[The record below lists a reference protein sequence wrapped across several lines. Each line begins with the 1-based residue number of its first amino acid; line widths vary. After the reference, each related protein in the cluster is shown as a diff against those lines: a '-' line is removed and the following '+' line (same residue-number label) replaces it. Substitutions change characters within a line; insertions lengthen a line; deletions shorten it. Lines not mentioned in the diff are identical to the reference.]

1 MYDWKLC
8 PFPGGREETS
18 RSDSKKKK
26 KKKSTTTPR
35 RDKKTPPRPRRK
47 KKKKKKRKDGFRG
60 VREPRRRPDVLQRV
74 AVLANRSDANRV
86 TDRRGRDAGEIDSGN
101 AGVTV
106 RTGGVRRMSRSAE
119 PSLHGGLR
127 AEIVEM
133 LPVRVHEQLTAKL
146 SRSQPTKLT
155 RGIVSDV
162 YDGGVYDDE

>member
-26 KKKSTTTPR
+26 KKKKSTTTPR
-35 RDKKTPPRPRRK
+35 RDKKTPPRSRR
-47 KKKKKKRKDGFRG
+47 KKKKKRKDGFRG

>member
-1 MYDWKLC
+1 M
-8 PFPGGREETS
+8 

-26 KKKSTTTPR
+26 KKKSDDEETR
-35 RDKKTPPRPRRK
+35 AIIPPQKASR
-47 KKKKKKRKDGFRG
+47 KKRKDGFRG

-74 AVLANRSDANRV
+74 AVFANRSDAHRV

>member
-1 MYDWKLC
+1 M
-8 PFPGGREETS
+8 
-18 RSDSKKKK
+18 
-26 KKKSTTTPR
+26 
-35 RDKKTPPRPRRK
+35 
-47 KKKKKKRKDGFRG
+47 
-60 VREPRRRPDVLQRV
+60 
-74 AVLANRSDANRV
+74 AVFANRSDANRV